1 MGGHIDGG
9 GGEEGADREDEEKR
23 EEQYIPL
30 GYPTNH
36 HRSYLAR
43 VSDYNE
49 RQQGDAGEVRRGRGE
64 ERGYRRTKWEAH
76 KEHRD

>member
-1 MGGHIDGG
+1 M
-9 GGEEGADREDEEKR
+9 EEVERRGAVDREDEEKR

-36 HRSYLAR
+36 RSYLAR

-49 RQQGDAGEVRRGRGE
+49 RQQGDAGEMRRGRGE